1 MKSDFWWVF
10 KFFFILVLY
19 WLKML
24 HMVFCFS
31 FLTYA
36 VNSPPLEIALR
47 LIVTLYTYM
56 HVIIFFSFW
65 GLVLGLLAKGPFF
78 FAAVVFFAEQ

>member
-1 MKSDFWWVF
+1 MQL
-10 KFFFILVLY
+10 I
-19 WLKML
+19 
-24 HMVFCFS
+24 
-31 FLTYA
+31 
-36 VNSPPLEIALR
+36 PPLEIALC